1 MDLRLVTLL
10 SMQLAGEHIKVIG
23 STLNEVFREELQE
36 EPSSGGEPKIISDVE
51 KTPGPSEELEPLYK
65 PKGRPKT
72 DDPVNEKEE
81 FCVMFQSKMS
91 DHHLLYG
98 AEMDCVDSETE
109 VLTEQ
114 DLANAHFI
122 ELKTNRMIEDRR
134 QDMNFRRFKLR
145 KIWCQSFLVGI
156 DTVVCGYRDD
166 AGVVHQLEE
175 LELRE
180 IPKMTKGLWY
190 PVVCMDFCDRF
201 LTHVKNLAGK
211 NLTDCDPASVIKF
224 EWKPKQNITAKL
236 ICGQSKFSFL
246 PKWFTD
252 NSLSVY

>member
-1 MDLRLVTLL
+1 MVT
-10 SMQLAGEHIKVIG
+10 
-23 STLNEVFREELQE
+23 
-36 EPSSGGEPKIISDVE
+36 SSGLGSILRWSWSVVCGIVVGSVVSL
-51 KTPGPSEELEPLYK
+51 GSEYNVATMVKRYK

-72 DDPVNEKEE
+72 DDPINEKEE

-91 DHHLLYG
+91 DHNLLYG

-180 IPKMTKGLWY
+180 IPKMTKVSG
-190 PVVCMDFCDRF
+190 R
-201 LTHVKNLAGK
+201 
-211 NLTDCDPASVIKF
+211 
-224 EWKPKQNITAKL
+224 
-236 ICGQSKFSFL
+236 
-246 PKWFTD
+246 
-252 NSLSVY
+252 

>member
-1 MDLRLVTLL
+1 MDDQSNEDNKEVINEENDDEPTLPAPPVPVQDLVD
-10 SMQLAGEHIKVIG
+10 
-23 STLNEVFREELQE
+23 
-36 EPSSGGEPKIISDVE
+36 ISDQEAQDPDEDQVHSRP
-51 KTPGPSEELEPLYK
+51 KHK

-91 DHHLLYG
+91 DHNLLYG
-98 AEMDCVDSETE
+98 AEMDCVDSQTE

-180 IPKMTKGLWY
+180 IPKMTKGMWY

-201 LTHVKNLAGK
+201 LTHVKNLADK
-211 NLTDCDPASVIKF
+211 NLKDCDPDSVIKF

-236 ICGQSKFSFL
+236 ICGQSEFSFL

-252 NSLSVY
+252 NSFSVY

>member
-1 MDLRLVTLL
+1 MCTPYENLDDW
-10 SMQLAGEHIKVIG
+10 
-23 STLNEVFREELQE
+23 
-36 EPSSGGEPKIISDVE
+36 IICASKWKGNIYLCAIE
-51 KTPGPSEELEPLYK
+51 SEESIKKRKSRTEQQKKFMSWGYKFEQYMTADK

-81 FCVMFQSKMS
+81 FCVMFQSKMR
-91 DHHLLYG
+91 DHNLLYG

-180 IPKMTKGLWY
+180 IPKMTKVGG
-190 PVVCMDFCDRF
+190 R
-201 LTHVKNLAGK
+201 
-211 NLTDCDPASVIKF
+211 
-224 EWKPKQNITAKL
+224 
-236 ICGQSKFSFL
+236 
-246 PKWFTD
+246 
-252 NSLSVY
+252 